1 MWEHRKSHHQYTELL
16 GSSRA
21 KSATTGRWV
30 KVDHGNLVEIV
41 TPESLAEAEA
51 FVRREHLQHLAWQ
64 LSRELSYNVGTAITH
79 LALANGDRAM
89 LLTAIAAIRDEV
101 ERSGGTEGP
110 DGRAE
115 VLGEGRQDR

>member
-30 KVDHGNLVEIV
+30 KVDHANLVEIV

-64 LSRELSYNVGTAITH
+64 LSRELPYNLGTAITNI
-79 LALANGDRAM
+79 ALSGHGGS
-89 LLTAIAAIRDEV
+89 LLTALGALRDEI
-101 ERSGGTEGP
+101 ERTDHAGATTSEESP
-110 DGRAE
+110 
-115 VLGEGRQDR
+115 